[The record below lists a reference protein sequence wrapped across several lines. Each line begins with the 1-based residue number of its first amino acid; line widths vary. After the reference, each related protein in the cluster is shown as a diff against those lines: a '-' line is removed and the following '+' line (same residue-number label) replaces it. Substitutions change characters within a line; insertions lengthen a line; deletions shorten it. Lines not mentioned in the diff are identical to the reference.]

1 MLDKTEF
8 YINGSWVPS
17 QDGVRFPVLNP
28 ATEDA
33 FATITLGGAK
43 DIGAAIAAAK
53 AAFKTWSMTSP
64 AEIGRAHVRTPVTS

>member
-17 QDGVRFPVLNP
+17 QDGHGFPVLNP

-43 DIGAAIAAAK
+43 DAEAAIAAAK
-53 AAFKTWSMTSP
+53 AAFPAWSIDKP
-64 AEIGRAHVRTPVTS
+64 G

>member
-17 QDGVRFPVLNP
+17 QDGHSFPVLNP

-33 FATITLGGAK
+33 FATITHGVAN
-43 DIGAAIAAAK
+43 DVEAAIAAAK
-53 AAFKTWSMTSP
+53 AD
-64 AEIGRAHVRTPVTS
+64 